1 MGNGVPNQGPFKH
14 WQGSAAVDVVF
25 RYHDQ
30 QVTGSAW
37 PESLPVTIS
46 GYTTIRNAALQSRAA
61 FDAAVAAS
69 AWDAFFKLYT
79 GINKTAARQGCIDL
93 LP

>member
-1 MGNGVPNQGPFKH
+1 MGNGVPNQGPWKH
-14 WQGSAAVDVVF
+14 WEGSTAVGVRF

-30 QVTGSAW
+30 QVTGNAW
-37 PESLPVTIS
+37 PESLEVTMS
-46 GYTTIRNAALQSRAA
+46 AYTTIRNAAIQSQNA
-61 FDAAVAAS
+61 FEAAVAAS
-69 AWDAFFKLYT
+69 AWDGFFDTYT

>member
-1 MGNGVPNQGPFKH
+1 MGDGVPNQGPFKH
-14 WQGSAAVDVVF
+14 WQGGVAVGVLF

-30 QVTGSAW
+30 KVTGNAW
-37 PESLPVTIS
+37 PESLEVSIAGYVTL
-46 GYTTIRNAALQSRAA
+46 RNAAIQSQAA

-69 AWDAFFKLYT
+69 AWGAFFNLYP
-79 GINKTAARQGCIDL
+79 GIHKAAARQGCIDL